1 MLKDWVI
8 MAIVSAVFFGIGD
21 FLVVFSEERR
31 MNVVTLYITYTILIG
46 LLNLVY
52 LLAFRK
58 DSIKQIYDFDTSQW
72 NIVFGLCFF
81 YFLAYMLH
89 FVAIQKASN
98 PGYANALVMFHVIV
112 LTMMSYYILS
122 RPLNAMTVA
131 GIGLIF
137 AGGYLVTM
145 YS

>member
-1 MLKDWVI
+1 MMKDWVL
-8 MAIVSAVFFGIGD
+8 MAIVSAIFFGLGD
-21 FLVVFSEERR
+21 FIVVFSEDRR
-31 MNVVTLYITYTILIG
+31 MNVITLYITYTIMIG
-46 LLNLVY
+46 FLNLLY
-52 LLAFRK
+52 LIVFKK
-58 DSIKQIYDFDTSQW
+58 DAIKDIYEFGYIQW
-72 NIVFGLCFF
+72 SIVFGLCFF

-112 LTMMSYYILS
+112 LTMLSYYILS
-122 RPLNAMTVA
+122 KPLNSATIT

-137 AGGYLVTM
+137 VGGYLVTL